1 MQTREHSTR
10 RGRLALAAILLL
22 APSMAL
28 AETRDVIVGNNFFE
42 PNDLTIQVG
51 DTVRWT
57 NQSGRTHDV
66 TADDG
71 SFASVTSSNFTF
83 SRTFNS
89 VAEILYHCSVHS
101 LPGLDR
107 DTNQNGRITVVE
119 ATGSAELAVQ
129 SVVAAAGE
137 YAVGELL
144 TVDISIS
151 NSGAAA
157 SGAFTVGY
165 YASTD
170 ATITDGDQLLGS
182 VQVADVAAGATLDR
196 QDNLAVPD
204 SLPEGVYFIGVI
216 ISFADSNAADN
227 VGVDASAVTFFGPV
241 YINAGMNDAWVNIDT
256 LGQGLFFN
264 VFSELEAMFIAWFT
278 FDTELP
284 DPSVMANLGGAGQ
297 RWVTGLGFYPPGNSV
312 TVTMELTFGG
322 LFNQLAETQDQIPGY
337 GTVTITFRSCNHAEL
352 TYDFPGLGLA
362 GTIEL
367 SRATTDNVEL
377 CKVLSAEIAAMH

>member
-1 MQTREHSTR
+1 MKIRDAATR
-10 RGRLALAAILLL
+10 RGRLALAATLLL
-22 APSMAL
+22 ASSMAL
-28 AETRDVIVGNNFFE
+28 AETWDVTVGNNFFD

-66 TADDG
+66 TADDAT
-71 SFASVTSSNFTF
+71 FASVTSSSFTYT
-83 SRTFNS
+83 RTFNS
-89 VAEILYHCSVHS
+89 IAEILYHCSVHS
-101 LPGLDR
+101 VPGLDI
-107 DTNQNGRITVVE
+107 NSFMNGRINVVE

-129 SVVAAAGE
+129 GVDAAGGE
-137 YAVGELL
+137 YATGELL
-144 TVDISIS
+144 TVDVAIN
-151 NSGAAA
+151 NSGGAA
-157 SGAFTVGY
+157 SGAFTLTY

-170 ATITDGDQLLGS
+170 ATITDGDPLLGS
-182 VQVADVAAGATLDR
+182 VQVADIAAGATLNR
-196 QDNLAVPD
+196 QDSLTVPD
-204 SLPEGVYFIGVI
+204 SLPEGLYFIGVI

-227 VGVDASAVTFFGPV
+227 VGVDASAVTLFGPV
-241 YINAGMNDAWVNIDT
+241 FINAGMNDAWVNIDT

-322 LFNQLAETQDQIPGY
+322 LFNQLAETQDQVPGY
-337 GTVTITFRSCNHAEL
+337 GTVTITFRSCNHAVL
-352 TYDFPGLGLA
+352 TYDFPDLGLM

-377 CKVLSAEIAAMH
+377 CQVLSAEIAAMQ